1 MQEQNPDTVLEQQTA
16 ASEPEDQVQEPAADI
31 QQPAQAAAPAAEEAP
46 VQPDEPAAV
55 TVVDIRFRNNAK
67 SYYFDPAGLTL
78 MTGAHVIIDTARG
91 DEFGVCAA
99 GNHPVKPRE
108 LVLPLRKV
116 LRVATEQDERTN
128 AENQEREKKAFEICQ
143 QKIAAHGLEMQLVS
157 AECAFDGSKLL
168 FFFTADGRVDFRE
181 LVKDLASVFRT
192 RIELR
197 QIGVRDKAKMVGGLG
212 VCGRPF
218 CCKEFLDDFQPV
230 SIKMAKTQNLSLNP
244 TKISGT
250 CGRLM
255 CCLNYEQETYE
266 ELLKTSPKNESFVDT
281 PDGRG
286 TVTEV
291 NLLKQCVRVRLE
303 QQPDTIVCHH
313 NCDICVLRNGKAR
326 KTDPPIPDD
335 LAPISGNPQKCRKKE
350 APELKTY
357 LEPVVMRQNAAVL
370 EEARTNEAD
379 IQNEQQRGKRR
390 RRGGRGRRHEGEGE
404 VLQEQE
410 VRRPAEA
417 KKPAEP
423 KKPAESK
430 KPAEARKLA
439 EARPEQAE
447 GEPKKQRPRRQRPPR
462 APKPEGEKPP
472 RAEAAPVDAPHGG
485 EKPKPRRRSRGHRK
499 PGGPK
504 PEGGGKA

>member
-1 MQEQNPDTVLEQQTA
+1 MTEIIGVRFKDGGKLYYFNPNGV
-16 ASEPEDQVQEPAADI
+16 QVQ
-31 QQPAQAAAPAAEEAP
+31 
-46 VQPDEPAAV
+46 
-55 TVVDIRFRNNAK
+55 
-67 SYYFDPAGLTL
+67 AGQ
-78 MTGAHVIIDTARG
+78 HVIIETSKG
-91 DEFGVCAA
+91 IEFGECALA
-99 GNHPVKPRE
+99 NTMIDEME
-108 LVLPLRKV
+108 LIAALRPM
-116 LRVATEQDERTN
+116 LRVATEEDYAQVK
-128 AENQEREKKAFEICQ
+128 ANQEKEKKAFQICQ
-143 QKIAAHGLEMQLVS
+143 DKIAEHKLEMKLVEVKYS
-157 AECAFDGSKLL
+157 FDGSKIL
-168 FFFTADGRVDFRE
+168 FFFTADGRVDFRH
-181 LVKDLASVFRT
+181 LVKDLASIFCT

-197 QIGVRDKAKMVGGLG
+197 QIGVRDEAKIMGGLG
-212 VCGRPF
+212 ICGRPF
-218 CCKEFLDDFQPV
+218 CCSQFLSDFQPV

-404 VLQEQE
+404 VPQEQE
-410 VRRPAEA
+410 TRRPAEA

-423 KKPAESK
+423 KKSAESK

-472 RAEAAPVDAPHGG
+472 RAEAAPVDVPHGG

-504 PEGGGKA
+504 PEGGGEV

>member
-1 MQEQNPDTVLEQQTA
+1 MTEVIG
-16 ASEPEDQVQEPAADI
+16 V
-31 QQPAQAAAPAAEEAP
+31 
-46 VQPDEPAAV
+46 
-55 TVVDIRFRNNAK
+55 RFRGGCK
-67 SYYFDPAGLTL
+67 EYYFDPHGIAAEPNQFVIVETAQGLEY
-78 MTGAHVIIDTARG
+78 AQCVS
-91 DEFGVCAA
+91 
-99 GNHPVKPRE
+99 GNHEVE
-108 LVLPLRKV
+108 DDSVVQPLRPLV
-116 LRVATEQDERTN
+116 RVATENDDRTYAYN
-128 AENQEREKKAFEICQ
+128 KTREKNAFAVCQ
-143 QKIAAHGLEMQLVS
+143 KKIAERGLDMKLVRVES
-157 AECAFDGSKLL
+157 NFDGSKII
-168 FFFTADGRVDFRE
+168 FFFTSDGRVDFRE
-181 LVKDLASVFRT
+181 LVRDLAGVFRA

-212 VCGRPF
+212 ICGRPF
-218 CCKEFLDDFQPV
+218 CCRQFLDDFQPV

-404 VLQEQE
+404 VPQEQE
-410 VRRPAEA
+410 TRRPAEA

-447 GEPKKQRPRRQRPPR
+447 GELKKQRPRRQRPPR

-504 PEGGGKA
+504 PEGGGEV